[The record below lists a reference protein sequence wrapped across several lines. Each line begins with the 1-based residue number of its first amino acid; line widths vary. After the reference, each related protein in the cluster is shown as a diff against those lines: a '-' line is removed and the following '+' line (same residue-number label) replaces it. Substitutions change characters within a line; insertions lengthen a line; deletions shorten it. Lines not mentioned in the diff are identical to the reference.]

1 MKSVQKSA
9 RDNRVIKTILIWTGL
24 WTTVLYLLGALTVRF
39 LPFIPSYPYFGM
51 ISPFAPDW
59 LARWAGFDGV
69 HYVTIIQDGYFGW
82 GLIQAFFPVYPI
94 LVRTLNVIHNPVIT
108 GLLTSVLFFFL
119 SMILLVKMALEDQK
133 DSTLSRKTLV
143 GILLAVFTFPTAFFF
158 LGFYTESLF
167 LFLVLLTFSLSKKQ
181 RWLLAGIVA
190 GVASGTRIVGI
201 CLFPALILQA
211 YLQHKK
217 SGVVEFPWKAWAFSL
232 LSFGGLVAYMIY
244 LNHTYH
250 DPLYFLHV
258 QRAFGGGRQ
267 ENLVIFP
274 QV

>member
-1 MKSVQKSA
+1 
-9 RDNRVIKTILIWTGL
+9 
-24 WTTVLYLLGALTVRF
+24 
-39 LPFIPSYPYFGM
+39 
-51 ISPFAPDW
+51 
-59 LARWAGFDGV
+59 
-69 HYVTIIQDGYFGW
+69 
-82 GLIQAFFPVYPI
+82 
-94 LVRTLNVIHNPVIT
+94 
-108 GLLTSVLFFFL
+108 
-119 SMILLVKMALEDQK
+119 ALEDQK

-190 GVASGTRIVGI
+190 GVASGTRIVVI

-274 QV
+274 QVLYRYIKIIFTVSPTTWAYYALRQECCCTLQQLKASYSTDRSYSSLGLPILFHRSQEHFRVCHVTCLSCFQFTFYWQRCTQNILGQRRCCFWCMVYF